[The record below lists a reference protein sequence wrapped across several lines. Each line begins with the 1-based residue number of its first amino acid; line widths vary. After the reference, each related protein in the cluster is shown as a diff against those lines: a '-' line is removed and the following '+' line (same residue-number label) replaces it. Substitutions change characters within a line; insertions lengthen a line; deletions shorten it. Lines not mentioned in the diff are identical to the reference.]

1 MKLLAIETDTYTF
14 LEPLYTGQT
23 EINTTTNGGLDY
35 FKLVYSWTLTL
46 AIALAFVMI
55 VVGGIQYSTSF
66 ADPGAKK
73 AGLDRI
79 YGALIGLVLALV
91 SYLILNTIN
100 TSLVTPPPLTPAP
113 LTR

>member
-1 MKLLAIETDTYTF
+1 MLELAQNTGTYTY
-14 LEPLYTGQT
+14 LEPLDSKDGIDVTKD
-23 EINTTTNGGLDY
+23 GGLAY
-35 FKLVYSWTLTL
+35 FSTVYSYALTL
-46 AIALAFVMI
+46 AVGLAFVMI

-79 YGALIGLVLALV
+79 YSAITGLVLALV

-100 TSLVTPPPLTPAP
+100 PNLVNPGSLIK
-113 LTR
+113 